1 MLEPIIEICKM
12 IFLDSAISLKILVH
26 MVYFIKP
33 TLFFIKSSDMD
44 KSVFFS
50 SVFPS
55 SIFCSR
61 LVQFCFLP
69 LPNNH
74 PKNKISFLLFSK
86 TFSTTDNMILW
97 LLHIVSSSISLL
109 DFKSSF
115 LLLFMLY
122 IQEGFQ
128 FNIEIIITNPISYQ
142 KQYFVLL

>member
-1 MLEPIIEICKM
+1 MLEHIIEICIM
-12 IFLDSAISLKILVH
+12 IFLDSAVSLKILVH
-26 MVYFIKP
+26 MVYCIKP

-61 LVQFCFLP
+61 LVQFRFLP

-86 TFSTTDNMILW
+86 TFSTTDNMIL
-97 LLHIVSSSISLL
+97 
-109 DFKSSF
+109 
-115 LLLFMLY
+115 
-122 IQEGFQ
+122 
-128 FNIEIIITNPISYQ
+128 
-142 KQYFVLL
+142 